1 MSFWKPFNPLTNK
14 CPKKC
19 GLYLCTIAP
28 NQYTRDIK
36 ILYYD
41 DIART
46 FTNLERESIFHEYD
60 VYTRPDGDDRVRKQ
74 VYIPHDEN
82 ADLTRSVLYYKE
94 LGKPKMTGVVPLE
107 SAGFTINDEDN
118 DE

>member
-1 MSFWKPFNPLTNK
+1 MNFWKQFNPLTDK
-14 CPKKC
+14 CPKKD

-41 DIART
+41 DTTRT

-60 VYTRPDGDDRVRKQ
+60 VYTRPDGDERVRKQ
-74 VYIPHDEN
+74 VYVPHDEN

-94 LGKPKMTGVVPLE
+94 LGKPKMTGVVPL
-107 SAGFTINDEDN
+107 DN
-118 DE
+118 IGYVIDDADDGE